1 MSTTSFDIQLIIKIL
16 VLNSCRKETTVYFSV
31 VIDRE
36 SFSPVIVRTM
46 CDVWR
51 TIKSAIFVTDEH
63 NVVSLWSVEGPTNL
77 VDV

>member
-1 MSTTSFDIQLIIKIL
+1 MSQGDYGVFLGGDGL
-16 VLNSCRKETTVYFSV
+16 

-36 SFSPVIVRTM
+36 SLSPVIVRTM
-46 CDVWR
+46 CDDWR
-51 TIKSAIFVTDEH
+51 TITSVIFVTDEH